1 MTTKATL
8 YLDPEVY
15 RALKV
20 KAAMS
25 DQTVSETANA
35 LISKGLIET
44 GVAQTEP
51 SAPVRIVLEGKMG
64 FPVLTLPNWPEN
76 HVFDREEFYD

>member
-8 YLDPEVY
+8 YLDSQVY

-20 KAAMS
+20 KAALS

-35 LISKGLIET
+35 LISHGLGAGARQGT
-44 GVAQTEP
+44 VAAKTELR
-51 SAPVRIVLEGKMG
+51 SEGKLG
-64 FPVLTLPNWPEN
+64 FPVLSLAAWPTGY
-76 HVFDREEFYD
+76 VFDREDLYD